1 MAKQQNEAKI
11 RFTAETGEFNKE
23 IQDANNSMRKLRGEL
38 RLNDAEMKDTGESAE
53 KLARKQEILG
63 EEAKAS
69 QKKIDALSDKLEV
82 AREIFGDNSKEVDR
96 LENQLLNAKTAHVKL
111 TSELKKTTK
120 QLDKEKKAAKQAD
133 TQLEKLTREIQDQ
146 ESELEDLRRKYAN
159 VVLEQGEASTE
170 AKTLATRITNLNGD
184 LEKNQQKLKDAKTAA
199 NNLGTAF
206 RNSAADA
213 SEAANGGYTVAKD
226 VLADFVT
233 NAIETGVS
241 KLQEFG
247 IEYETLMTKFQNQ
260 TGTSTEDM
268 GKYADVMDRVYSAGY
283 GESFEDVSAAMGT
296 VVQVMGEMPDDQ
308 LEVMTA
314 NALTLSE
321 TFGWDVNES
330 VRACNSMMDQFG
342 ISSQDAFDLM
352 VQGAQNGL
360 NQNGDMLDIINEYS
374 KDFEAAGYSADEMFR
389 MLENGSEKG
398 VWNIDKMGDAMKEYN
413 IRMTDGTANE
423 ALEALG
429 LDVDEVTG
437 KYAQGGEAAQEA
449 TGQVISALKSVE
461 DPQERYMLG
470 QQIMGTMWED
480 LGEEA
485 VFAMFDTEGAIDSA
499 NEAMSGMNANKMDD
513 VGTKLS
519 QLGRSF
525 ETEIVQPINEKVMPV
540 IGGFA
545 DWCVEN
551 FDIVKGV
558 VLGVGGAFL
567 VLGGYLAITGL
578 ISGVTKAFAILN
590 AVMAA
595 NPVMLVVLAIAALVG
610 VFIYFWNTSEGFRE
624 FWTNLW
630 ATIQEKFWETW
641 ENIKNIPEFFGTI
654 FSEIGRRIS
663 EWWTGFK
670 EGVAQKWEE
679 IKATISEKWESI
691 KTTISEKWESFK
703 SVFNWD
709 NIKTA
714 ASTKWEE
721 IKTTLSTKWEGVKT
735 AASTKWSE
743 ISTGISTAWENVKTA
758 ASTKWEEIKSTLGT
772 KWEEVKTTVGTKASE
787 LGVNLGLAWDNLKT
801 TAGTKWEDIK
811 TTLGTKW
818 EDIKTGVGTKASEL
832 GTNLGIAWD
841 NVKTTADTKWQEV
854 KTFMQDPVGNA
865 ATAIG
870 GFLADIG
877 LDFSG
882 FDSASIDTLF
892 QSISGF
898 MSDPIGTAKDTI
910 SGFITDIQG
919 FFDGLDFELPDIK
932 LPHFNVSV
940 PSWNPLDWVD
950 PALRPSLSVEWYAKG
965 GVMTS
970 PTIFGMGPNGLLGG
984 GEYPGAKHNPELVT
998 PQSLM
1003 RETFDETLSVRLEA
1017 QGLALASEIEALGD
1031 HIVEAIGQ
1039 MGIYVD
1045 KRQLGKVMTEPINR
1059 NMGRL
1064 ATKGGF

>member
-1 MAKQQNEAKI
+1 MAKKDEAKI
-11 RFTAETGEFNKE
+11 RFTAETGEFNNE
-23 IQDANNSMRKLRGEL
+23 IRKANGALTKLRSELKLNEAEMQDA
-38 RLNDAEMKDTGESAE
+38 GESAD
-53 KLARKQEILG
+53 KLAKKQELLA

-69 QKKIDALSDKLEV
+69 QKKIDALSDKLAK
-82 AREIFGDNSKEVDR
+82 AREVFGDNSTEVER
-96 LENQLLNAKTAHVKL
+96 LETQLVNAKTAHVKL
-111 TSELKKTTK
+111 EAELKKTTR
-120 QLDKEKKAAKQAD
+120 QLDRSKKSAKQAD
-133 TQLEKLTREIQDQ
+133 TQFGRLTREVEEQ
-146 ESELEDLRRKYAN
+146 EQELTELRREYAN

-184 LEKNQQKLKDAKTAA
+184 LEKNQQKLKDARTAA
-199 NNLGTAF
+199 NNLGTAL
-206 RNSAADA
+206 RNSGTDA
-213 SEAANGGYTVAKD
+213 KEAGDGYTVAKD

-233 NAIETGVS
+233 NAIEAGIT
-241 KLQEFG
+241 KLSEFG
-247 IEYETLMTKFQNQ
+247 VAYEELMTKFQNQ
-260 TGTSTEDM
+260 TGTTTEEM
-268 GKYADVMDRVYSAGY
+268 GKYQDVMERVYSSGY
-283 GESFEDVSAAMGT
+283 GESFEDVSTAMGT
-296 VVQVMGEMPDDQ
+296 VVQTFGELPEDQ

-314 NALTLSE
+314 NVLTLSE

-360 NQNGDMLDIINEYS
+360 NQNGDLLDVINEYG
-374 KDFEAAGYSADEMFR
+374 KDFANAGYSADEMFN
-389 MLENGSEKG
+389 MLENGAEAG
-398 VWNIDKMGDAMKEYN
+398 VWSVDKLGDAVKEYN

-437 KYAQGGEAAQEA
+437 KYAQGGAAAQEA
-449 TGQVISALKSVE
+449 TGQVIAALKSVE
-461 DPQERYMLG
+461 DPQERYKLG
-470 QQIMGTMWED
+470 QQVMGTMWED

-485 VFAMFDTEGAIDSA
+485 VFAMFETEGAIDSA
-499 NEAMSGMNANKMDD
+499 NESMSNMNANKMDD
-513 VGTKLS
+513 VSTKLS

-525 ETEIVQPINEKVMPV
+525 ETEIVQPITNAVMPV
-540 IGGFA
+540 IGEFA
-545 DWCVEN
+545 DWCTEN
-551 FDIVKGV
+551 FDVVKGV
-558 VLGVGGAFL
+558 VLGVGAAFL
-567 VLGGYLAITGL
+567 ILGGYLAISGL
-578 ISGVTKAFAILN
+578 INAVSTAFGILN
-590 AVMAA
+590 AVMAL
-595 NPVMLVVLAIAALVG
+595 NPVLLIVIAIAALVG
-610 VFIYFWNTSEGFRE
+610 AFIYLWNTSEEFRE

-630 ATIQEKFWETW
+630 DGIVDAFWGVVGWFQSTG
-641 ENIKNIPEFFGTI
+641 EFFATI
-654 FSEIGRRIS
+654 FSELGRRIS
-663 EWWTGFK
+663 EWWTGVK
-670 EGVAQKWEE
+670 ETAAQKWEE
-679 IKATISEKWESI
+679 I
-691 KTTISEKWESFK
+691 KTTISEKWEGLKTAISEKWEAFK
-703 SVFNWD
+703 AVFNWE
-709 NIKTA
+709 NIKTT

-787 LGVNLGLAWDNLKT
+787 LGVNLGLAWDSLKT

-854 KTFMQDPVGNA
+854 KTFMQDPIGNA

-870 GFLADIG
+870 GFLTDIG

-910 SGFITDIQG
+910 DGFISDIQG

-965 GVMTS
+965 GVLTS

-984 GEYPGAKHNPELVT
+984 GEYPGARHNPELVT

-1003 RETFDETLSVRLEA
+1003 RETFSDVLADR
-1017 QGLALASEIEALGD
+1017 LALQGNALAAEIERLGD
-1031 HIVEAIGQ
+1031 HIVEAIGD

-1045 KRQLGKVMTEPINR
+1045 KRQLGKVMTDPVNR
-1059 NMGRL
+1059 NLGRL
-1064 ATKGGF
+1064 AAKGGL